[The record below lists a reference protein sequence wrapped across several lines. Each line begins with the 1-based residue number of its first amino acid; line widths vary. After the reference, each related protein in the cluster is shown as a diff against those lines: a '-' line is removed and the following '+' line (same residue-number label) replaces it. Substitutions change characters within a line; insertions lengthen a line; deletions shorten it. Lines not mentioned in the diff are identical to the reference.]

1 MKVKGRE
8 ASIWI
13 NESIATAILSNVIG
27 NVFKHTRPGLLL
39 ISGEGED
46 VVISDAGGGMPPD
59 LLQDLSRDPPKA
71 EKARRTGIGLS
82 IVSRLCRVHDISLQA
97 DSGPAGTTVRVGIV
111 RAETVD
117 GEVPVDSPRL
127 V

>member
-1 MKVKGRE
+1 
-8 ASIWI
+8 
-13 NESIATAILSNVIG
+13 
-27 NVFKHTRPGLLL
+27 
-39 ISGEGED
+39 
-46 VVISDAGGGMPPD
+46 
-59 LLQDLSRDPPKA
+59 
-71 EKARRTGIGLS
+71 
-82 IVSRLCRVHDISLQA
+82 LCRVHDISLQA